1 MDERING
8 VEDAKHC
15 TNCIYKSLCTPFEK
29 LLYTKDNI
37 KNDNITE
44 EDEEDKKQSKEECEC
59 FIDIN
64 EFDNKLDNN
73 NTNGEDIWQD
83 MGGENTWKEMSWN
96 KYTDNLFN
104 YLEDN

>member
-1 MDERING
+1 MDKHI
-8 VEDAKHC
+8 HC

-44 EDEEDKKQSKEECEC
+44 EDEEECGKQIKKECIC

-64 EFDNKLDNN
+64 EFDNENN
-73 NTNGEDIWQD
+73 NNYTNGENLWQEESGGIIW
-83 MGGENTWKEMSWN
+83 GEMSWN

-104 YLEDN
+104 YIEDN